1 MGWGA
6 AGGAGARA
14 AGERGRAWCTC
25 ASAMHSRSE
34 ASLPIRAVPYE
45 YLRKLSIMPCAA
57 VGEGGDGRLVEAKGA
72 RMTRMPP
79 ARCASWP
86 PS

>member
-1 MGWGA
+1 VQGA
-6 AGGAGARA
+6 VQGAGGV
-14 AGERGRAWCTC
+14 AGERPAGRRGGASCTC
-25 ASAMHSRSE
+25 ARAIHSSSE

-57 VGEGGDGRLVEAKGA
+57 RRERASRGWRRRTE
-72 RMTRMPP
+72 P

-86 PS
+86 PG